1 MNQLNGKLVIVALT
15 VFVAGAFSGCASQP
29 VSTSAALP
37 VPHERVLNADFVQQV
52 PNTGE
57 VIVKRD
63 EGFTG
68 SACAKRVFADAKPV
82 ADLRTGEK
90 VTIYLPEGDH
100 IIGAMSNSPCGGGLI
115 ETKVSVKAAGSYTY
129 RIGTQSNMGDG
140 IYPTAF

>member
-1 MNQLNGKLVIVALT
+1 MIQLNGKLTAITLTAL
-15 VFVAGAFSGCASQP
+15 VGGMLGGCASQP
-29 VSTSAALP
+29 ISTAASTP
-37 VPHERVLNADFVQQV
+37 VPKARILNNELVQQA

-68 SACAKRVFADAKPV
+68 SACAKRVFANAKPV

-90 VTIYLPEGDH
+90 VMIYLPEGDH
-100 IIGAMSNSPCGGGLI
+100 IISAMPNSPCGGGLI
-115 ETKVSVKAAGSYTY
+115 ETKVSVKVGGSYAY